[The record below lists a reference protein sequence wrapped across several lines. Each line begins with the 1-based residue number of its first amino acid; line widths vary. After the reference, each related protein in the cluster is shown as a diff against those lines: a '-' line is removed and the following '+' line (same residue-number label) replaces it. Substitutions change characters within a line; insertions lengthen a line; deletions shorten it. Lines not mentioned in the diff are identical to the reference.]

1 MWKRKILKKK
11 ARLSMRQNYWRMIA
25 VCFIITML
33 TTAYPTTTTFLSAQT
48 SSLSPGPQSSIS
60 FTPNETNSEVLRE
73 TISNIAQAVGASTSS
88 EELTAAGM
96 NILVDLYTTSTSAFF
111 ALLRTVNT
119 FLTEHWELSVL
130 FLFAGVIVS
139 FLYQL
144 FVNNVLV
151 IGEKRFFLEA
161 HNYHQTRISKI
172 FFLYKLHFV
181 AGPAWIMFCRSLFQ
195 LLWNFTII
203 GGIIKYYEYRMI
215 PFILAE
221 NPSIGRKD
229 AFFLSRQLMQHNK
242 WKLFQ
247 LHFSFIGWR
256 ILSLFT
262 FGLLDFV
269 YVNPYLTSCEAE
281 LYLTLRRNYVLSR
294 SARYEELNDSY
305 LEHVPSED
313 ELLIL
318 KALYDDSQGPYT
330 RISYFVPEQYP
341 VFLFSIQ
348 PPEYSVKSPVDPER
362 KYSFLSCL
370 FLFYV
375 FSFLGWI
382 VKALLGLLRNGAL
395 PVNSLFSLPWMP
407 LFGLSAV
414 CILLLSHRTSRNPVR
429 AFLLNFVLY
438 SVSEY
443 AMSSLIDHAFGIQL
457 VDYSG
462 YLLNLNGR
470 VYIGSSVMFALIGC
484 AFLYY
489 LAPKW
494 ADRFQ
499 RLTKS
504 RQILLCSYFSIL
516 LIADTILTLYRLLY

>member
-73 TISNIAQAVGASTSS
+73 TISNIAQVVGASKSS

-111 ALLRTVNT
+111 SLLRTVNT
-119 FLTEHWELSVL
+119 FLTEHWDLSIL
-130 FLFAGVIVS
+130 FLFVGVIVS

-144 FVNNVLV
+144 FVNHILL

-172 FFLYKLHFV
+172 FFLYKLRFLT
-181 AGPAWIMFCRSLFQ
+181 GPAWIMFCRTLFQ
-195 LLWNFTII
+195 SLWNFTII
-203 GGIIKYYEYRMI
+203 GGVIKYYEYRMI

-229 AFFLSRQLMQHNK
+229 AFFLSCQLMQHNK

-256 ILSLFT
+256 ILSLLT

-330 RISYFVPEQYP
+330 RISYFVPEQSATEN
-341 VFLFSIQ
+341 VALSNLLFHVLKI
-348 PPEYSVKSPVDPER
+348 
-362 KYSFLSCL
+362 
-370 FLFYV
+370 
-375 FSFLGWI
+375 
-382 VKALLGLLRNGAL
+382 
-395 PVNSLFSLPWMP
+395 
-407 LFGLSAV
+407 
-414 CILLLSHRTSRNPVR
+414 
-429 AFLLNFVLY
+429 LLNF
-438 SVSEY
+438 
-443 AMSSLIDHAFGIQL
+443 F
-457 VDYSG
+457 
-462 YLLNLNGR
+462 N
-470 VYIGSSVMFALIGC
+470 MFSC
-484 AFLYY
+484 YPHYF
-489 LAPKW
+489 
-494 ADRFQ
+494 ADRFNGE
-499 RLTKS
+499 S
-504 RQILLCSYFSIL
+504 FS
-516 LIADTILTLYRLLY
+516 

>member
-33 TTAYPTTTTFLSAQT
+33 TSAYPMTTTFLSAQT
-48 SSLSPGPQSSIS
+48 WTFLPNPQSSIS
-60 FTPNETNSEVLRE
+60 FAPNETNSEVLRE
-73 TISNIAQAVGASTSS
+73 TISNIAQSVGASASS
-88 EELTAAGM
+88 EELIAIVTSV
-96 NILVDLYTTSTSAFF
+96 LVDLYTTSTSAFF
-111 ALLRTVNT
+111 SLLRTVNT
-119 FLTEHWELSVL
+119 FLTEHWDFSVL

-144 FVNNVLV
+144 FVNNLLL

-172 FFLYKLHFV
+172 FFLYKLRFL
-181 AGPAWIMFCRSLFQ
+181 AGPAWIMFCRTLFQ
-195 LLWNFTII
+195 SLWNFTII

-221 NPSIGRKD
+221 NPSIGRKE

-256 ILSLFT
+256 ILSLLT

-269 YVNPYLTSCEAE
+269 FVNPYLTSCETE

-294 SARYEELNDSY
+294 SAHYEALSDSY

-348 PPEYSVKSPVDPER
+348 PPEFSVKSPVDPQK
-362 KYSFLSCL
+362 KYSFLSGL
-370 FLFYV
+370 FLFYA

-395 PVNSLFSLPWMP
+395 PANSLFSLPWMP

-414 CILLLSHRTSRNPVR
+414 CILMLSQRLSRNPVC
-429 AFLLNFVLY
+429 AFLFNLVLY

-443 AMSSLIDHAFGIQL
+443 AISSLIDHAFGIQI
-457 VDYSG
+457 VDYSS

-494 ADRFQ
+494 TDRFQ

-504 RQILLCSYFSIL
+504 KQVLLCSYFSIL